1 VKKLN
6 FGLIL
11 IISGTL
17 LISSVLIASA
27 IMNIGSYDYL
37 LGTQEINTLFTF
49 SLIIFLGGLVI
60 SAIEVF
66 KQPKQ

>member
-1 VKKLN
+1 MKKLN